1 MIIDCWLIISFD
13 ATSKNEVFMVKK
25 IYEVD
30 QSLIL
35 IRVSTRYTLII
46 EEPWGL
52 LSNFFFAW
60 KIKVLHRFGL
70 NFRAF

>member
-1 MIIDCWLIISFD
+1 MDCWFIISFD

-35 IRVSTRYTLII
+35 IKVSTRYTLII
-46 EEPWGL
+46 EEPWDL
-52 LSNFFFAW
+52 LSNFFFWLKDKGFAQIW
-60 KIKVLHRFGL
+60 LKF
-70 NFRAF
+70 